1 MALSP
6 EMAQLGNVAA
16 AVLVGWLVLK
26 GYRSIRRHSRLLG
39 RIVAAGILARAAVG
53 LALFWI
59 SYLQLP
65 VAASFHSGDGFWE
78 LATDARGYYQLAT
91 FGASEAL
98 RDVES
103 VPSPV
108 FVRTLA
114 LWMSLVGVSPA
125 SALFLNLSLYVV
137 LILVVVWYYE
147 PVDDWRRD
155 LPCIVGVAAY
165 SFSPVLLL
173 HSTQALKDNLSCT
186 FIGFACLG
194 VLGIRGLIYR
204 ESEKA
209 TARAFAIGVVL
220 LSVATFGMA
229 GIRWYYAALM
239 LGAVATVLGVFA
251 VRGRS
256 TPWRPYIRGC
266 AVVSA
271 ALFIAFLAGAGP
283 TYRESMLES
292 AIGGPRRLAA
302 MIEGARTGFISA
314 GGATNIGS
322 VVPTHSEEPS
332 KLPTHSEKQSQLP
345 TDSQEHSRPRVST
358 VLAHQAKGLSLGTA
372 FLFLP
377 TSFIATTSGIALQGG
392 QGLLPFVDLDTI
404 FQDVAIVCILA
415 LLWTRRRNIGTRLPL
430 VVFGLVLA
438 LASAILMAYVV
449 TNVGT
454 MVRLR
459 LLVMVPLW
467 LLGLAVTARQST
479 RVPSA
484 VDRASTN
491 PASAL

>member
-1 MALSP
+1 MALLP
-6 EMAQLGNVAA
+6 EMAQLGNLAV

-26 GYRSIRRHSRLLG
+26 SYRSIRGHSRLLG

-91 FGASEAL
+91 FGATEAL
-98 RDVES
+98 RGAES

-108 FVRTLA
+108 FVGTLA
-114 LWMSLVGVSPA
+114 LWMSLVGTSPA

-137 LILVVVWYYE
+137 LMILVVWYYK

-173 HSTQALKDNLSCT
+173 HSTQALKDNLGCT
-186 FIGFACLG
+186 LIGFACLG
-194 VLGIRGLIYR
+194 VLGLRGLIYGER
-204 ESEKA
+204 E
-209 TARAFAIGVVL
+209 TAPVRASAIGVFL
-220 LSVATFGMA
+220 LSAATFGMA

-256 TPWRPYIRGC
+256 TPWRPYVRGC
-266 AVVSA
+266 AIVSA
-271 ALFIAFLAGAGP
+271 ALVIAFLAGAGP

-292 AIGGPRRLAA
+292 AIGGPRRMAVT
-302 MIEGARTGFISA
+302 IEGARTGFISA

-322 VVPTHSEEPS
+322 VVSTPSEEPS
-332 KLPTHSEKQSQLP
+332 RLPTH
-345 TDSQEHSRPRVST
+345 SQEHSRPTASN
-358 VLAHQAKGLSLGTA
+358 VLAYQAKGLSLGTA

-377 TSFIATTSGIALQGG
+377 ISFIGATTGIALQGG

-404 FQDVAIVCILA
+404 FQDVAIVCVLA
-415 LLWTRRRNIGTRLPL
+415 LLWTRRRDIGTGLPL
-430 VVFGLVLA
+430 VVFGLVLS

-459 LLVMVPLW
+459 LLIMVPLW
-467 LLGLAVTARQST
+467 LLGLAVTAREST
-479 RVPSA
+479 KVPSA

-491 PASAL
+491 PTSAL